1 MNKWLIYAFLLGLG
15 TRLQV
20 QVIGYLPLSEVAILC
35 LTPFLLPQLT
45 ARENRF
51 ATRWTIPLAALWAL
65 SVVVCDIWNGVD
77 WSLFARG
84 FARPLIIM
92 LCIPFFCW
100 FMRDDTARR
109 LTAFYL
115 GMIPSVILSA
125 YVLRGGVHEGREF
138 LYGTAQ
144 INWETHWA
152 AIPGLMSVVAAI
164 VFYKRLSFIG
174 YGSGVALG
182 ALNILNGSRASGA
195 ITILGPVVCLSR
207 NLVAG
212 RSRLGKARGLSAMRA
227 ATLIVLVSFGLYGTV
242 SYYTWLVKSDQVAE
256 RHVKKFEKQ
265 SSSRFGLLFGGRPE
279 FVVASMAIK
288 KSPFIGYGSWAK
300 DEQGFYMEACQLL
313 EIEPNMQTFRQ
324 GLSLLSSHSHILQAW
339 VENGI
344 AGGIFWAY
352 ALWIIGLHL
361 YKPMR
366 SEETLR
372 LWGSTMAVSLGW
384 AILFSPIS
392 ERVAESLALA
402 VMMREMMPIC
412 KRPAVGGYN
421 SAAQP
426 RPVPSRDIP
435 TGEMVG
441 QGS

>member
-1 MNKWLIYAFLLGLG
+1 MDKWLIYAFLLGLG

-20 QVIGYLPLSEVAILC
+20 QLIGYLPLTEVAILC

-45 ARENRF
+45 SRDNRF
-51 ATRWTIPLAALWAL
+51 ATRWTIPLAALWA
-65 SVVVCDIWNGVD
+65 SFVVLCDVWNGVD

-84 FARPLIIM
+84 FARPLMIM

-100 FMRDDTARR
+100 FMRMDTARR

-152 AIPGLMSVVAAI
+152 AIPGLVSVIAAI
-164 VFYKRLSFIG
+164 VFYKRFSFIG

-195 ITILGPVVCLSR
+195 ITILGPVVCFSR
-207 NLVAG
+207 NVVAG
-212 RSRLGKARGLSAMRA
+212 RSRLAGGRGLGILKVA
-227 ATLIVLVSFGLYGTV
+227 IVILLVSAGLYGTL
-242 SYYTWLVKSDQVAE
+242 SYYTWLAKSAQIAE
-256 RHVKKFEKQ
+256 RHVRKFEKQ

-279 FVVASMAIK
+279 FVVASLAIK

-300 DEQGFYMEACQLL
+300 DEDGFYMEACQLL
-313 EIEPNMQTFRQ
+313 EIKPNVQTFRQ

-392 ERVAESLALA
+392 ERVGESLALA
-402 VMMREMMPIC
+402 VMMREMIPVG
-412 KRPAVGGYN
+412 KRRTAPPHN
-421 SAAQP
+421 TAAASIP
-426 RPVPSRDIP
+426 RPSRKDQKDVL
-435 TGEMVG
+435 VG
-441 QGS
+441 YGL